1 MFVAHAI
8 FPVSINSYGS
18 RTSNSCI
25 FPAFNIAFSSVRL
38 ISVQFSSGV
47 VDVFLFGQC
56 TLIAGFVMPA
66 SCRKALVVYS
76 VHAFFTGTW
85 RHVWFVA
92 APTNRASTII
102 VKMVKILTTTN
113 FLWREPCN
121 ISLRE
126 YSTERTSQDLE
137 QRQNTWVQSWLLAFK
152 QVFLHHARETLGMG
166 SYYPMRP
173 RNTPLISNIKR
184 PPFCNLAAKVGFLRK
199 KARSLFFRDVV
210 RSVTSVHYYGR
221 VYNRYRLWVEVY
233 WLSISGRQGKLIS
246 VALLCTG
253 ESNSFDI
260 VGLILV
266 DKTLCCQ

>member
-18 RTSNSCI
+18 RTSNICI

-38 ISVQFSSGV
+38 ISVQFSRGV

-56 TLIAGFVMPA
+56 TLTAGFVMPA

-85 RHVWFVA
+85 RHVRFVA

-102 VKMVKILTTTN
+102 VKTVKILTTTN

-126 YSTERTSQDLE
+126 YSTEWTNEDLQ
-137 QRQNTWVQSWLLAFK
+137 QRQNTWDQSWLLPFM
-152 QVFLHHARETLGMG
+152 QVFLYHARETLGMG
-166 SYYPMRP
+166 SYYTMRP
-173 RNTPLISNIKR
+173 RYTPLISNIKR
-184 PPFCNLAAKVGFLRK
+184 PPFCNLATKVGFLERK
-199 KARSLFFRDVV
+199 RDLCSFEMWYEALPPFIIMAGCITITGYGMRFIDYLF
-210 RSVTSVHYYGR
+210 
-221 VYNRYRLWVEVY
+221 LE
-233 WLSISGRQGKLIS
+233 GKVNCS
-246 VALLCTG
+246 ALRCCVQASPTH
-253 ESNSFDI
+253 
-260 VGLILV
+260 LILSV
-266 DKTLCCQ
+266 WY